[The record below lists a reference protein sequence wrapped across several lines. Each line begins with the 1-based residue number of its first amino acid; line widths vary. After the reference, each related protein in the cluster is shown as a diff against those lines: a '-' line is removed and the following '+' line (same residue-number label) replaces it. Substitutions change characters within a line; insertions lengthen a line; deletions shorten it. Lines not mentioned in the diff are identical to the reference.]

1 MTKSLRELNELLAV
15 QKIEGQ
21 PVPLVQLVKTV
32 WTKALN
38 GDRYCIQLL
47 WEMFSAVEGD
57 RAETLNSDLVDAIEK
72 AYNDS
77 DNLPPE

>member
-1 MTKSLRELNELLAV
+1 MAKSLKELNELFAKRQL
-15 QKIEGQ
+15 EGQ

-57 RAETLNSDLVDAIEK
+57 RAETLNKDLLEAIEK
-72 AYNDS
+72 AYDS
-77 DNLPPE
+77 DNITSE